1 MRPQATSARA
11 VTAST
16 VRSSRSN
23 IAGGAVSRSCFA
35 SQLLVKLG
43 MIRPPTKLM
52 SMSSVATPRRLPN
65 SAVREAP
72 IASR

>member
-1 MRPQATSARA
+1 MSASA

-16 VRSSRSN
+16 ARSSRSN
-23 IAGGAVSRSCFA
+23 AAGGAMSRSCLV
-35 SQLLVKLG
+35 SQFRVKLG

-52 SMSSVATPRRLPN
+52 SMSSVATPRRLPS
-65 SAVREAP
+65 SAVRDAS